1 MYSIIANYYKIK
13 NHNLWSLK
21 HIIPI
26 KKQCKEEN
34 KDCKPY
40 ASLCC
45 QGYTNIYTKYY
56 FLMQIILIEFIKVL
70 FAYINYYYIIKR
82 NEM

>member
-1 MYSIIANYYKIK
+1 MVIKAYYSY
-13 NHNLWSLK
+13 
-21 HIIPI
+21 

-56 FLMQIILIEFIKVL
+56 FLIQTILIIC
-70 FAYINYYYIIKR
+70 
-82 NEM
+82 